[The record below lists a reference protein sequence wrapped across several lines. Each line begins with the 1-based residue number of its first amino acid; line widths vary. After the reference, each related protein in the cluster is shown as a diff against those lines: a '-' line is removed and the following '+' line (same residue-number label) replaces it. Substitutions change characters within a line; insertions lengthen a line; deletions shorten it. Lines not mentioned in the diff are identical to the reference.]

1 MLAQGV
7 RYRIRVLA
15 QTRVAYHDYSY
26 MTHKSIPFAACLVIT
41 ASLVGAGCNNAATTP
56 TDTANGTPPVAV
68 IPTPTPSTT
77 PPAAVVAPPSL
88 STSTPSVPAES
99 PSTITASGTLDTT
112 GWQTYQNKTLKYQF
126 QYPLRGSFA
135 PEFTVKTLALT
146 SEEIQ
151 NDCAKPSGLP
161 NATEERLTVNGA
173 SFCRTSSV
181 EGAAGSAYSQE
192 QWVTKKDNWYSV
204 ITFTKKYQN
213 DPAKPFNTAGYRQ
226 QLEAIMSTFQYP
238 TL

>member
-1 MLAQGV
+1 
-7 RYRIRVLA
+7 
-15 QTRVAYHDYSY
+15 
-26 MTHKSIPFAACLVIT
+26 MTPNYFPFAACLVIA
-41 ASLVGAGCNNAATTP
+41 ASLVGAGCNNTTTTP
-56 TDTANGTPPVAV
+56 SNRANGTPPVAV
-68 IPTPTPSTT
+68 VPTPTPSTT
-77 PPAAVVAPPSL
+77 PPTPVLTPPSL
-88 STSTPSVPAES
+88 STSTPNVPTES
-99 PSTITASGTLDTT
+99 PSTISASSALDTT
-112 GWQTYQNKTLKYQF
+112 GWPTYQNKTLKYQF

-151 NDCAKPSGLP
+151 NDCAKPSGLS

-181 EGAAGSAYSQE
+181 EGAAGSSYNQE
-192 QWVTKKDNWYSV
+192 QWVTKKDKWYSV